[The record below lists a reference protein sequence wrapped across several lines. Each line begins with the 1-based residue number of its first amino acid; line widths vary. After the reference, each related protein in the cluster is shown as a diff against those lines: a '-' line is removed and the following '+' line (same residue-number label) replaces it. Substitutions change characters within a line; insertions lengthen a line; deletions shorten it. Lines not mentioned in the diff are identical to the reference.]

1 MLSYVLG
8 TIPLVLFYCLI
19 GITIRCCFTR
29 SLAILK
35 TVKFQWIILFIS
47 LTLLA
52 GTGFVAYLI
61 CQNHFVYYWDY
72 GAYWTWSIDQMNR
85 LFADPFQAF
94 AFVYDSINT
103 QEYNWLLPSLISVP
117 LKIFGYDFPNY
128 VILNFVLFLFPAMLI
143 QGLCCLE
150 IFLQKSK
157 SVLIFCVMAF
167 LFPCSYYA
175 MLKGYIDVAELIL
188 SSLLIGCIIHF
199 DFTKNNPKAD
209 LCIAINLVLVLL
221 MRRYFAYFV
230 VGYVLIMFYFA
241 LVQCVQQR
249 FSWSSIKSAILHFT
263 LIGGVSLSI
272 LFLFFREFFLRS
284 LTTNYA
290 AQYVAYDLP
299 WPDKIHRFISYY
311 GLFQITLCV
320 LAVLFSL
327 INKKKRVI
335 TIGLFLFVLIPPLL
349 FLQVQRMDIHHYYII
364 CTQVFFLGCLGIYQ
378 FAKYLGSIHKPLKSI
393 AFIGLAMLYGLCF
406 LFTYTPAIQNL
417 WGANHFITNIMP
429 AIYEPFYR
437 NDMDQLYAMKDY
449 LNTLSK
455 ENNDAKIYVAASGE
469 VLNSDILTSLEKPY
483 KAFAVENL
491 RRSCD
496 IDLRDGFPADFL
508 TSDIVVTT
516 DPVQLHAAP
525 NTQEVVSFLA
535 QEVSNPNS
543 PIGRH
548 YQATRSFELDNDVT
562 ATVYLRLTPF
572 EESDYQ
578 YLADYYTSIY
588 PDYPELFADR
598 IWSVFNDS
606 SAKSAGES

>member
-188 SSLLIGCIIHF
+188 SSLLIGCIIRF

-299 WPDKIHRFISYY
+299 WPDKISILISSYSTFQFILS
-311 GLFQITLCV
+311 IA
-320 LAVLFSL
+320 AVLFAFV
-327 INKKKRVI
+327 NREKRVLSV
-335 TIGLFLFVLIPPLL
+335 GLFLFILIPPAL
-349 FLQVQRMDIHHYYII
+349 FFQVQFMGIHHNFII
-364 CTQVFFLGCLGIYQ
+364 CSQFLLLVCLGIYQ
-378 FAKYLGSIHKPLKSI
+378 ISKFFMKFRKTLSHIVFATLF
-393 AFIGLAMLYGLCF
+393 AFYGFSF
-406 LFTYTPAIQNL
+406 LFTYIPTVQNL
-417 WGANHFITNIMP
+417 WKTNQFIANLLPTP
-429 AIYEPFYR
+429 YTPFQR
-437 NDMDQLYAMKDY
+437 NDLESLHSLAAY
-449 LNTLSK
+449 LNDCVRI
-455 ENNDAKIYVAASGE
+455 NGAKVYVAASGS
-469 VLNSDILTSLEKPY
+469 VLNTDILRALDRPY
-483 KAFAVENL
+483 IYSAVENL
-491 RRSCD
+491 CFSCD

-508 TSDIVVTT
+508 VSEIIVTT
-516 DPVQLHAAP
+516 DPIELHTAP
-525 NTQEVVSFLA
+525 NTQQVVSFLA

-548 YQATRSFELDNDVT
+548 YQATQSFELDNDVT

>member
-103 QEYNWLLPSLISVP
+103 QEYNWLLPCLISVP
-117 LKIFGYDFPNY
+117 LKIFGYDFTNY

-143 QGLCCLE
+143 QSLCCVE

-157 SVLIFCVMAF
+157 GVLLFCVMAF

-188 SSLLIGCIIHF
+188 SSLLIGCILHF

-209 LCIAINLVLVLL
+209 LCIALSLVLVLL

-249 FSWSSIKSAILHFT
+249 FSWSSIKSAILHFA
-263 LIGGVSLSI
+263 LIGGISLSI
-272 LFLFFREFFLRS
+272 LLLFFREFFLRS

-299 WPDKIHRFISYY
+299 WPDKISILISSYSTFQFI
-311 GLFQITLCV
+311 LCI
-320 LAVLFSL
+320 LAVLFAF
-327 INKKKRVI
+327 INHEKRVLSV
-335 TIGLFLFVLIPPLL
+335 GLFLFILIPPALL
-349 FLQVQRMDIHHYYII
+349 FQVQSMGMHHNFII
-364 CTQVFFLGCLGIYQ
+364 CTQTFLLGCIGIDQISKFFGKFRKVLSYIV
-378 FAKYLGSIHKPLKSI
+378 FAALY
-393 AFIGLAMLYGLCF
+393 AFYGLSF
-406 LFTYTPAIQNL
+406 LSTYIPTVQNLLKTNQFIVNLLPTPYTPFQ
-417 WGANHFITNIMP
+417 
-429 AIYEPFYR
+429 R
-437 NDMDQLYAMKDY
+437 NDLESLHSLAAY
-449 LNTLSK
+449 LNDCVQT
-455 ENNDAKIYVAASGE
+455 NDDAKVYVVASGS
-469 VLNSDILTSLEKPY
+469 VLNTDILRALDRPY
-483 KAFAVENL
+483 IYSAVENL
-491 RRSCD
+491 CFSSD
-496 IDLRDGFPADFL
+496 IDLRDGFPSDFL
-508 TSDIVVTT
+508 VSDIIVTT
-516 DPVQLHAAP
+516 DPIELHTAP

-562 ATVYLRLTPF
+562 ATVYIRLTPF